1 MAHGTVWT
9 MRGFIDAMAQVS
21 THTCKRTF
29 AGKARKSS
37 NIVQTLMTAQEYD
50 LLKNH
55 ERIHKDYVLPTQYV
69 GSIFRHV
76 INQYGFRAPLPLNSL
91 QQASGGCI
99 LLCVC
104 Y

>member
-1 MAHGTVWT
+1 

-21 THTCKRTF
+21 THTCKCTF
-29 AGKARKSS
+29 ADKARKSS

-55 ERIHKDYVLPTQYV
+55 ERIHKDYVLPMQYF
-69 GSIFRHV
+69 GSFFFRHV
-76 INQYGFRAPLPLNSL
+76 IYQYGFRAPLPLNSL